1 MALEIVFDVSGCF
14 AGMRCGLIRC
24 TISSALGNETIKRDL
39 AVFLFS
45 TVTCVSSVEQWK
57 SLPAGGSES
66 CRKMKLNKT
75 VLSAVSFCQIK
86 NGRLKWDGLGIVLQT
101 GKWDGK
107 WDISKP
113 FRKKD
118 GKWAE

>member
-1 MALEIVFDVSGCF
+1 MALEIVFYVSGCF

-24 TISSALGNETIKRDL
+24 TVSSALGNETIKRDFDCIYVL
-39 AVFLFS
+39 M
-45 TVTCVSSVEQWK
+45 
-57 SLPAGGSES
+57 
-66 CRKMKLNKT
+66 KMKWNKT
-75 VLSAVSFCQIK
+75 VLCAVSFCQIE

-113 FRKKD
+113 FREMD